1 MVREQEPALE
11 QLNILVGTWE
21 TAVPSAETQG
31 RTSFEWL
38 EGGGFLIQRSTVQ
51 RPEYPNAVSI
61 IGATGSDGAF
71 QQHYFDSRGVARI
84 YDMTLR
90 DGVWTLFRDGPDW
103 PQRFVGRFSE
113 DRNTITARLERGTYP
128 GGPLEHDFDM
138 VYTRITPP
146 HGQIPGPVG
155 T

>member
-1 MVREQEPALE
+1 MARNPEPALE
-11 QLNILVGTWE
+11 QLNVLVGVWE
-21 TAVPSAETQG
+21 TTIPTAQTYG

-61 IGATGSDGAF
+61 IGTTGSDGAF

-84 YDMTLR
+84 YDMTLK
-90 DGVWTLFRDGPDW
+90 DDVWTLFRDGPDW

-138 VYTRITPP
+138 VYARIL
-146 HGQIPGPVG
+146 
-155 T
+155 